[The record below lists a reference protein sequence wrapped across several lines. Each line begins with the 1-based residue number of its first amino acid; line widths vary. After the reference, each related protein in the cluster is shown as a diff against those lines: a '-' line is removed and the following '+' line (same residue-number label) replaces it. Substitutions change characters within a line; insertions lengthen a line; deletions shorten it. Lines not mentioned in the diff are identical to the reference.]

1 MNWSFIEY
9 FLFSVS
15 SLDFNQSAS
24 FLIKINHNM
33 YSMVFGYQSLL
44 KQHITMFHNGSKS
57 IQMEKD
63 KSFMCDICS
72 KIFFCKSNL
81 KVHKA
86 TQHDKILQFS
96 CEICDKY
103 FGQKIHLKRHN
114 TNHHEEKQVCEKTEP
129 KKIRLENSEW
139 RKIEKKAKW
148 DKNGK
153 PKGKTAKCDICFKTY
168 FNVPTLKRHK
178 TTQHNKIVEFSCEI
192 CDKQFGQK
200 AKLKRHNST
209 VHDKISK
216 FTCEICDKSF
226 RHDASLKRHKVIL
239 HDKILQFSCEICA
252 KHFGQKVQLDYHNNL
267 HHNQI
272 HEPKPIQIEK
282 CEKLCEKM
290 FSNSEDF
297 CNHIRN
303 DHLVTDY
310 QGIGSFL
317 AKNYICKLEAL

>member
-33 YSMVFGYQSLL
+33 YSMAFGYQSLL
-44 KQHITMFHNGSKS
+44 KQHISMFHNGSKS

-96 CEICDKY
+96 CEIC
-103 FGQKIHLKRHN
+103 
-114 TNHHEEKQVCEKTEP
+114 
-129 KKIRLENSEW
+129 
-139 RKIEKKAKW
+139 
-148 DKNGK
+148 
-153 PKGKTAKCDICFKTY
+153 
-168 FNVPTLKRHK
+168 
-178 TTQHNKIVEFSCEI
+178 
-192 CDKQFGQK
+192 
-200 AKLKRHNST
+200 
-209 VHDKISK
+209 
-216 FTCEICDKSF
+216 
-226 RHDASLKRHKVIL
+226 
-239 HDKILQFSCEICA
+239 A

-272 HEPKPIQIEK
+272 YEPKPIQIEK

-290 FSNSEDF
+290 FSNSEDL
-297 CNHIRN
+297 CNHVRN
-303 DHLVTDY
+303 DHLVSNY
-310 QGIGSFL
+310 QYIGSFL